1 MTKTRDRDLWDRVT
15 KDVTPL
21 RKKPKRAGV
30 ADAPA
35 IPVKTPAP
43 AKAKTAKAKT
53 EKTPP
58 KKPAVLPELA
68 PGKAPGFDKRSHEK
82 FRAGKM
88 PIEARIDLHGYT
100 LEAAHKELAAFIHE
114 AAAREKRM
122 LLVITGKGGR
132 SKDDFGAARAT
143 LRESVPRWLNEPSM
157 RRRILA
163 ISEAKPPHGGGGA
176 LYVLLKRKRG

>member
-1 MTKTRDRDLWDRVT
+1 MTKARGSDRELWDRVT
-15 KDVTPL
+15 KGVTPL
-21 RKKPKRAGV
+21 RKKPKRA
-30 ADAPA
+30 AAPE
-35 IPVKTPAP
+35 PPPLPAKPAKP

-53 EKTPP
+53 PAPSPP
-58 KKPAVLPELA
+58 PLPDLA
-68 PGKAPGFDKRSHEK
+68 PGKAPGFDKSSHEK

-100 LEAAHKELAAFIHE
+100 LEAAHRELAAFIQMAWE
-114 AAAREKRM
+114 REKRM

-132 SKDDFGAARAT
+132 GRDDLGHARAT

-163 ISEAKPPHGGGGA
+163 ISEAKPPHGGSGA
-176 LYVLLKRKRG
+176 LYVLLKRRRD